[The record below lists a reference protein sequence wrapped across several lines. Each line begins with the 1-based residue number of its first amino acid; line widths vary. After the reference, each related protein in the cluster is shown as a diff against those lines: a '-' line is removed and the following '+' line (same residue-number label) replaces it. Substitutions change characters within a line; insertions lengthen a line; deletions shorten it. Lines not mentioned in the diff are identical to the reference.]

1 MLLKMQ
7 ADNISAK
14 EATAFI
20 QKRRKD
26 QFVYK
31 IYESLKLRDI
41 KLTENKF

>member
-26 QFVYK
+26 QFEKKYQEGSSPSNDR
-31 IYESLKLRDI
+31 YES
-41 KLTENKF
+41 